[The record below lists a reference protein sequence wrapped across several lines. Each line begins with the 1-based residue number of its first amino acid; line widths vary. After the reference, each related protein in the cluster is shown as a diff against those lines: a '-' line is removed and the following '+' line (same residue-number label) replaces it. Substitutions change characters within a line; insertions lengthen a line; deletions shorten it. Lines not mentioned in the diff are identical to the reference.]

1 MEPLQGLITK
11 IVGNTLVPRA
21 GQAYNYNPTNYF
33 QRPDTRYNAG
43 LFGHYDIS
51 DNITAYVE
59 SRYMKSE
66 SVAQIAYSGTFGN
79 ITRFPCYNPLMSAQQ
94 HDVLC
99 GQWVGMGGSHA
110 PDFASSAAALAYI
123 SSLDIA
129 VGNGDII
136 DYGAPTYHLKRNVE
150 GNPRQGAFFY
160 KNFVNTAGIRGD
172 FNDNWSYDLN
182 VQSTR
187 VDYQNEYR
195 NDLSVYGY

>member
-1 MEPLQGLITK
+1 
-11 IVGNTLVPRA
+11 
-21 GQAYNYNPTNYF
+21 
-33 QRPDTRYNAG
+33 
-43 LFGHYDIS
+43 
-51 DNITAYVE
+51 
-59 SRYMKSE
+59 MKSE

-79 ITRFPCYNPLMSAQQ
+79 ITRFPCYNPMMSAQQ

-110 PDFASSAAALAYI
+110 PDFASGAAALAYI

-195 NDLSVYGY
+195 NDLSVTAINRAVDIISVNGCLLYTSPSPRDATLSRMPSSA